1 MKTNCRK
8 HTSENEQLKIIF
20 LATFKCNIVFGKK
33 QHPKQITNG
42 NDEIDKNGICFQIE
56 MI

>member
-8 HTSENEQLKIIF
+8 HTSENEQFKIIF

-33 QHPKQITNG
+33 HPKQITNG